1 MKSVACLLALAS
13 ALLLSGCIIVIEQPK
28 DAKDAKSAP
37 AAATST
43 DKK

>member
-1 MKSVACLLALAS
+1 MKTVVYLFTLAA

-28 DAKDAKSAP
+28 DPKATP
-37 AAATST
+37 ATATTS